1 MSDKIVIIQIYIPN
15 LMEKWYTKGTESL
28 TECEKYIIALVEE
41 DMEKLKEFGDEDI
54 VMSEYINEAEDVSF
68 ESSLGE
74 SYDKELALKEE
85 AKKDGI
91 KIGIEQGIEQGSLSE
106 KHKIA
111 KSLLENGADI
121 ELISKCTG
129 LSLEEIKKL

>member
-1 MSDKIVIIQIYIPN
+1 
-15 LMEKWYTKGTESL
+15 MEKWYTKGTESL

-91 KIGIEQGIEQGSLSE
+91 KIGIEQGIEQGIVQGSLSE

-111 KSLLENGADI
+111 KSMLEKDMDI
-121 ELISKCTG
+121 NLISELTN
-129 LSLEEIKKL
+129 LSKEEIEKL